1 LACGDA
7 PAAMRALDGL
17 LGEAPG
23 WVPGLHTTIAAAA
36 TGPLAAAAIDRT
48 LHDHLVTAPHALG
61 RAGATWL
68 IACGRPAEAARLAH
82 RAAALAGER
91 DARPRP
97 IDQALAILEAHA
109 ALCAGDDARLRAIIE
124 PLGPTARS
132 ELAAQLA
139 RRLGEHMRA
148 VFAA

>member
-1 LACGDA
+1 A

-36 TGPLAAAAIDRT
+36 TGPLATAAIDRT
-48 LHDHLVTAPHALG
+48 LHDHLATAPHALG
-61 RAGATWL
+61 WASATWL

-91 DARPRP
+91 DAGPRDP
-97 IDQALAILEAHA
+97 IEQALAIVEAQA
-109 ALCAGDDARLRAIIE
+109 ALCAGDEARLRAIVE

-132 ELAAQLA
+132 ELAAHLA
-139 RRLGEHMRA
+139 RRLGEQMRA
-148 VFAA
+148 VFSA